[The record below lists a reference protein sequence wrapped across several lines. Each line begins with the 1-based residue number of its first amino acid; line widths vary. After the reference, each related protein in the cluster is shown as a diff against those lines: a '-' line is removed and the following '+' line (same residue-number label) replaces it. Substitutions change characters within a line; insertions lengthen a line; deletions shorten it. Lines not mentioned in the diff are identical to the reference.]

1 MEQYH
6 NCFLWHVV
14 SLKIMLQIMN
24 IVTTIYVYRC
34 TCKANKQKQTKTVFP
49 LTLLTLTSVPT
60 LNILLPFLDPD
71 AKKPQKTKVFVGFF
85 GQELFKVST
94 WSYINIPHNIF
105 FLHILVYNYTQMIA
119 FSFALIETGWSSN

>member
-1 MEQYH
+1 
-6 NCFLWHVV
+6 
-14 SLKIMLQIMN
+14 
-24 IVTTIYVYRC
+24 
-34 TCKANKQKQTKTVFP
+34 
-49 LTLLTLTSVPT
+49 VPT

-119 FSFALIETGWSSN
+119 FSFALIETG

>member
-1 MEQYH
+1 M
-6 NCFLWHVV
+6 
-14 SLKIMLQIMN
+14 
-24 IVTTIYVYRC
+24 
-34 TCKANKQKQTKTVFP
+34 FP

-71 AKKPQKTKVFVGFF
+71 AKKTQKTKVFVGFF

-119 FSFALIETGWSSN
+119 FSFALIETG